1 MRFKTISNPG
11 GRRALLI
18 HAMFT
23 NSESFSALAEYL
35 NEDYFVII
43 PTLDGHD
50 TDNESSDFISYDD
63 EAEKILAYL
72 QENGIKELDFIL
84 GTSLG
89 AIIAFEV
96 YRRNKVHINK
106 VFLDGGPFF
115 NFGSLLQKIM
125 KRKFWS
131 ICSKARQNPES
142 AARKID
148 KLFPGLGIQMCH
160 VCCHM
165 SKKSVSNLAYACY
178 SYSLPELGE
187 AEQKAITFIYGTKE
201 PALMC
206 SRRLKIYKYSSFLRK
221 AGYNHCG
228 YLLSHPEEYAE
239 ILKEKPQH
247 SNIG

>member
-1 MRFKTISNPG
+1 MRFKTIGNPDDP
-11 GRRALLI
+11 RALFI

-23 NSESFSALAEYL
+23 DSESFSALAEYL
-35 NEDYFVII
+35 IEDYFVIM

-50 TDNESSDFISYDD
+50 TQNENSDFISYDD
-63 EAEKILAYL
+63 EADKILAYL
-72 QENGIKELDFIL
+72 QEMGIKELDFIL

-96 YRRNKVHINK
+96 YRGHKVHINK

-125 KRKFWS
+125 MKKFWS
-131 ICSKARQNPES
+131 ICSKTRQNPGF
-142 AARKID
+142 AAIKID
-148 KLFPGLGIQMCH
+148 KLFPGLGSQMCH

-165 SKKSVSNLAYACY
+165 SKKSVSNLAHACY

-206 SRRLKIYKYSSFLRK
+206 SRRLKKYKYSSFIRK
-221 AGYNHCG
+221 AGYSHCG
-228 YLLSHPEEYAE
+228 YLLSHPDEYAE
-239 ILKEKPQH
+239 MLKESPHNLNQ
-247 SNIG
+247 G

>member
-1 MRFKTISNPG
+1 MRFQTIGNPE

-35 NEDYFVII
+35 IEDYFVIM

-50 TDNESSDFISYDD
+50 AENENSDFISYDE
-63 EAEKILAYL
+63 EADKILAYL
-72 QENGIKELDFIL
+72 QERSIGELDFIL

-125 KRKFWS
+125 MRKFWG

-148 KLFPGLGIQMCH
+148 KLFPGLGRLMCN

-165 SKKSVSNLAYACY
+165 SKESVSNLGHACY

-206 SRRLKIYKYSSFLRK
+206 SRRLKKYKYSSFLRK
-221 AGYNHCG
+221 TGYNHCG
-228 YLLSHPEEYAE
+228 YLLSHPDEYAKM
-239 ILKEKPQH
+239 LKENPHNLNQ
-247 SNIG
+247 G